1 MTETNNTETVLST
14 EGNTQNSEPA
24 SESTPQEET
33 PYAVVV
39 VFSRWTLGQL
49 GSFLQEELG
58 VTPEQV
64 GFMRIDRHDNKETNR
79 TILLV
84 EREVLDAARRRG
96 FTEPK
101 RGLDFRMCEYELREH
116 NYPREGYTTNL
127 FIRLPESLSENFA
140 RRQLE
145 DRFDILNTF
154 GFKLT
159 PTLAIPLKS
168 RESAEHWNKL
178 YVTFPRGTSQKE
190 IALAR
195 VLLHDTR
202 LYLQEDSDKV
212 ERMNCSWAWDNKSKQ
227 QNKSQTKA
235 PSKGQA
241 KGKTPSKQQSKG
253 KQSGKTQKT
262 VPPKTGPVKT
272 DPVPVRSLAPG
283 ENQWAKPLVSIQ
295 DSSEC
300 CSTES
305 TSCCST
311 TECATGCCP
320 TESSTEVAAAPCVA
334 SSTGCETA
342 ACCPGPAT
350 EQQVNPLEFPSL
362 K

>member
-1 MTETNNTETVLST
+1 MTETNNTETAILAD
-14 EGNTQNSEPA
+14 TQNT
-24 SESTPQEET
+24 SESTPVEET
-33 PYAVVV
+33 PYAIVV

-49 GSFLQEELG
+49 GSFLQEEMG
-58 VTPEQV
+58 VTQEQV

-84 EREVLDAARRRG
+84 DREVLDAARRRG

-127 FIRLPESLSENFA
+127 FVRLPESISGEFA

-145 DRFDILNTF
+145 NSFEILNSF

-202 LYLQEDSDKV
+202 LYLEEDSAKF
-212 ERMNCSWAWDNKSKQ
+212 ERLNCSWAWDNKSKQ
-227 QNKSQTKA
+227 QNKSQSKGKTQGKQPAKGQGQSKA
-235 PSKGQA
+235 PSKGQQS
-241 KGKTPSKQQSKG
+241 GKTQKPSKG
-253 KQSGKTQKT
+253 KQSGKTEKA

-272 DPVPVRSLAPG
+272 DPVPVRALAPG
-283 ENQWAKPLVSIQ
+283 ENQWTKPLVPLQ
-295 DSSEC
+295 DSEDC
-300 CSTES
+300 CLTES
-305 TSCCST
+305 TTCCQT
-311 TECATGCCP
+311 TACETGCCP
-320 TESSTEVAAAPCVA
+320 TEGNTECQ
-334 SSTGCETA
+334 TA
-342 ACCPGPAT
+342 ACCPGPVT
-350 EQQVNPLEFPSL
+350 EQQVNPLEFPTL